1 MFPVINSAYW
11 GKLCK
16 AVSAGHVFYVL
27 VLLMSNAICPEL
39 ELKQWSKVKDFF
51 PPSSYGNVW
60 KSLNWIVCAAL
71 A

>member
-51 PPSSYGNVW
+51 FPLLLMATFGSS
-60 KSLNWIVCAAL
+60 
-71 A
+71 